1 MNSVT
6 ESLAKYKRVIAG
18 VKIIACMLIVAWLMD
33 NLFIDGMDHYVSY
46 EDNLYEN
53 EYEERVPVAGAQCI
67 EQTFY
72 SQGSALSN
80 ITLYLDEPSDSE
92 VIIQM
97 LDGSRKIL
105 MQETINLRNFTA
117 GEWNRISIDCNRLK
131 KNGEYVIL
139 LKGEDL
145 SNLFLTKSN
154 SYSDVFAGCAI
165 DGIATEGTLA
175 VGLQFTDRY
184 MQFGFKLKLAVD
196 LLYTLMI
203 AVALCF
209 TVLWFEN
216 IFIVFKDSE
225 KKQGFLYA
233 LYFSVYTTL
242 YFNPLD
248 SVQNEVTEFKRIIGE
263 GMTAG
268 VDVSKRISNFNHWF
282 LVFVITFSLFFM
294 LANYIK
300 DKELTDE
307 NKKAMNF
314 LDNVIV
320 VANVILGLRC
330 VAFFYKRYWRTPIF
344 HYSDTIITLIIFLL
358 IAYILLDLGSRI
370 SLEKME
376 ALMLSGWNLALPAA
390 VIITHAWTD
399 GRVLAG
405 LQVFLSIFIVLVV
418 KYSKIDWEQTWISSG
433 LNVCTMFLS
442 LLPFCTSFYIE
453 LVTLLNRHEVFWT
466 HLRRNYFGA
475 VGLGLL
481 IMVVVALILIKRGKK
496 VENWK
501 RFSYPTLVLGFSCL
515 FAQIPVSTTYKV
527 DMDFL
532 METANSS
539 ILISDFLRYGDIPIV
554 QHYGGHM
561 MSVVWEGLF
570 YALLNNDYSGAVFS
584 PYEGYW
590 VVSVAILFFI
600 FMKHV
605 WNEDAAVLTML
616 FVPFYSSI
624 GSWGLGIMMVLAAM
638 AYVRKNTYVRAALFW
653 GSFVWCSLY
662 RLDLGFAFGLACAA
676 AFFVY
681 IFADKKWRAFKQLA
695 VTLAGWIMAG
705 GALWFGICIVKGI
718 NPPRRL
724 LEFLMISLSN
734 QNWAFST
741 IGDLTKTVF
750 SWAYLVLPFL
760 VAIGMA
766 YSVLSERIRENLG
779 TDIWMA
785 NLILG
790 FSFFFNFSRGLVRH
804 SLVEESLS
812 VVWSAYLFL
821 AVFIVAVTNRKK
833 AMLPVYIS
841 MVLLSGLLLSGKNYA
856 DQSLAET
863 GVEKIG
869 RYTETWTH
877 GVSAGEE
884 GEKLY
889 WSQLHEDRQVINR
902 VQWDQDLVKT
912 VEAYAVMLDAL
923 LDDDETYVDCCCDRT
938 MLYSLLG
945 RRDPVYVSQSPLQL
959 SGQFTQE
966 EFVKEIQGVP
976 IVLMPYGSKAF
987 ELDDVPDSY
996 RYYKV
1001 YEYIY
1006 RNYVPLCTYEDMYS
1020 LWCLT
1025 ERYDDMVSSVRNL
1038 MGEVRR
1044 IEGSALLSEDLTL
1057 DSGELAENENGS
1069 VMMNAGEEGCEVS
1082 ELQNI
1087 LELAPHMD
1095 NSVAIAVEYEADA
1108 AVDMQLFYTT
1118 EQGEDY
1124 TGDKISDYALIEGSG
1139 TAYYEIPVTQYTRL
1153 RLCIP
1158 EGGHVKIN
1166 SFATSSRNC
1175 RLLACGDSSAYRLA
1189 NSEQY
1194 DDSLSDVR
1202 KIYKLKKLPVIWGED
1217 DRENSADNRVLATLK
1232 YEDGVYRYALSP
1244 TDYGTDGNYLKV
1256 SMNYAGYDR
1265 SGKTDMDDETVDA
1278 TIQLGKMTDGKF
1290 DTKYTYSFIAEEG
1303 HHDYMFRISN
1313 DYNWYLGETDGV
1325 ILESEEPLYNVE
1337 MEILE
1342 GD

>member
-1 MNSVT
+1 MNPMT
-6 ESLAKYKRVIAG
+6 ESLVKYKKVIAC
-18 VKIIACMLIVAWLMD
+18 VKIIACVLIAAWLLD
-33 NLFIDGMDHYVSY
+33 NMFIDDIDHYISY
-46 EDNLYEN
+46 EDNFYEN
-53 EYEERVPVAGAQCI
+53 GSEERVPAVGAQCI

-72 SQGSALSN
+72 AQGSALSN
-80 ITLYLDEPSDSE
+80 IALYLDEPSDSE

-97 LDGSRKIL
+97 LDGSKKIL

-117 GEWNRISIDCNRLK
+117 CEWNRISIDCNHLK

-145 SNLFLTKSN
+145 SNIFLAKSN
-154 SYSDVFAGCAI
+154 NYPDVFAGCAI
-165 DGIATEGTLA
+165 DGTATEESLA
-175 VGLQFTDRY
+175 VGLQFTDKY
-184 MQFGFKLKLAVD
+184 MLLGFGLKLAVD

-203 AVALCF
+203 AFALCF
-209 TVLWFEN
+209 TVLRFES
-216 IFIVFKDSE
+216 ILAVFKNSE
-225 KKQGFLYA
+225 KKQGFFYA
-233 LYFSVYTTL
+233 VYFSVYTTL

-248 SVQNEVTEFKRIIGE
+248 SVQNEVTEFKRVIGE

-282 LVFVITFSLFFM
+282 LVFAITFSLFFM
-294 LANYIK
+294 LANFIK
-300 DKELTDE
+300 NKELTDE
-307 NKKAMNF
+307 NKKAMDF

-320 VANVILGLRC
+320 IANVNLGLRC

-344 HYSDTIITLIIFLL
+344 YYSDTIVNLIIFLL
-358 IAYILLDLGSRI
+358 IAYILLDLGRRI

-376 ALMLSGWNLALPAA
+376 ALLLSGWSLALPVAI
-390 VIITHAWTD
+390 IITHYWAN

-405 LQVFLSIFIVLVV
+405 LQVFLSVFIVLGV
-418 KYSKIDWEQTWISSG
+418 KYSKIDWERTWISSG
-433 LNVCTMFLS
+433 LNVCTMFLA

-453 LVTLLNRHEVFWT
+453 LVTLLNRHEIFWT

-481 IMVVVALILIKRGKK
+481 IMVVVALILIKRGKR

-501 RFSYPTLVLGFSCL
+501 RFSYPALVLGFSCL

-561 MSVVWEGLF
+561 MSVVWEGLI

-584 PYEGYW
+584 PYAGYW
-590 VVSVAILFFI
+590 VVMVAILFFI

-616 FVPFYSSI
+616 FLPFYSSI

-653 GSFVWCSLY
+653 CSFVWCSLY
-662 RLDLGFAFGLACAA
+662 RLDLGFAFGLACVA

-681 IFADKKWRAFKQLA
+681 ILADKKWLAFKQLA
-695 VTLAGWIMAG
+695 VTLAGWVMAG
-705 GALWFGICIVKGI
+705 GALWFGTCMVKGI

-741 IGDLTKTVF
+741 IGDFTETVF

-766 YSVLSERIRENLG
+766 YSVLSGRIRENLG

-821 AVFIVAVTNRKK
+821 AVFIVAVTNQRK

-856 DQSLAET
+856 DQSFAET

-877 GVSAGEE
+877 GRSTGEE
-884 GEKLY
+884 EEKLY

-902 VQWDQDLVKT
+902 VQWDQTLVKT

-923 LDDDETYVDCCCDRT
+923 LEDDETYVDCCCDRT

-945 RRDPVYVSQSPLQL
+945 RQDPVYVSQSPLQL

-987 ELDDVPDSY
+987 DLDGVPDSY

-1001 YEYIY
+1001 FEYIY
-1006 RNYVPLCTYEDMYS
+1006 RNYVPLCTYENMYS

-1025 ERYDDMVSSVRNL
+1025 ERYDDMASTVRNL
-1038 MGEVRR
+1038 MGEVRS
-1044 IEGSALLSEDLTL
+1044 IKGAELLAKDLALDF
-1057 DSGELAENENGS
+1057 GELAENADGS
-1069 VMMNAGEEGCEVS
+1069 VTMNAGEEGCEVS

-1095 NSVAIAVEYEADA
+1095 KSVAVAVEYEADA

-1124 TGDKISDYALIEGSG
+1124 TGNKVSTYSLIQGSG

-1153 RLCIP
+1153 RLRIP
-1158 EGGHVKIN
+1158 EGGHVKIK
-1166 SFATSSRNC
+1166 SFATGSHNC
-1175 RLLACGDSSAYRLA
+1175 RLIACGDSSAYRSA

-1194 DDSLSDVR
+1194 DDSLSDAR
-1202 KIYKLKKLPVIWGED
+1202 KIYNLKELPVVWGEK

-1232 YEDGVYRYALSP
+1232 YEDGIYRYALSP
-1244 TDYGTDGNYLKV
+1244 ADYGADGNYLKV
-1256 SMNYAGYDR
+1256 SMNYAGNDG
-1265 SGKTDMDDETVDA
+1265 SGKTDTDDETVSA
-1278 TIQLGKMTDGKF
+1278 TIQLGKMADGKF
-1290 DTKYTYSFIAEEG
+1290 ETKYTYSFVVEEG